1 MLQPLRARRAAGAQL
16 GAAGARGGLSTA
28 NLRQQQRVL
37 SKRPS
42 GGRAPNCSVAPT
54 KQRTCHRRHAA
65 CAKGRQGSVIFD
77 LWSRGRGAQLDLR
90 PGFGQR
96 TNNNHAPAPS
106 RPPRTVGH
114 RRDNGSGPRWLPE
127 PGLEPDHSG
136 VPAPHRLGQVRLQA
150 GKSLGSSRQA
160 VPNHS
165 QHPLIEELL
174 DLEPAKQA
182 CAEIGFENLRSD
194 NETIILLS
202 KYENAP
208 PLYWHQVSAPFRS
221 VRRDASNSPVVLQ
234 DLMNWGHAS
243 ATTPWPSRV
252 FLSYYTVDTNR
263 ENGCL
268 RVIP

>member
-1 MLQPLRARRAAGAQL
+1 MPAVCTGDLLERLRGWSDELLDEVHVSAPWSVRAQGDVQFVQTPRAAE
-16 GAAGARGGLSTA
+16 GLLP
-28 NLRQQQRVL
+28 NV
-37 SKRPS
+37 
-42 GGRAPNCSVAPT
+42 GR
-54 KQRTCHRRHAA
+54 
-65 CAKGRQGSVIFD
+65 
-77 LWSRGRGAQLDLR
+77 RGA
-90 PGFGQR
+90 
-96 TNNNHAPAPS
+96 
-106 RPPRTVGH
+106 
-114 RRDNGSGPRWLPE
+114 
-127 PGLEPDHSG
+127 
-136 VPAPHRLGQVRLQA
+136 
-150 GKSLGSSRQA
+150 GSSRQA

-208 PLYWHQVSAPFRS
+208 PLYWHQVSAPPFRS
-221 VRRDASNSPVVLQ
+221 VRCHHDATNSPVVLQ